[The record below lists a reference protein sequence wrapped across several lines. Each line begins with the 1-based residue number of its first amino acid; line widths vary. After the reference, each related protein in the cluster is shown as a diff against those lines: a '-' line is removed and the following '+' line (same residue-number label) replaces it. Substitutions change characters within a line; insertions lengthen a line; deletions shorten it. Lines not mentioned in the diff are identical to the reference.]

1 MSGAPNLG
9 PCPIPHTVHF
19 ATGGQASEDMQGEA
33 LPLSLMS
40 LELEISECYQT
51 FGDNNVR
58 TIQSSQPP

>member
-1 MSGAPNLG
+1 M
-9 PCPIPHTVHF
+9 PHTVHF